1 MSYVKTLLQSK
12 APGVLSVSPQAKV
25 IEALKLMAEK
35 NVGALVVMENDRLA
49 GIFSERDYA
58 RKVALLGKTSL
69 DTPVAEIMTTPVLTI
84 TLNQTH
90 EDCMALMSGKRVRHL
105 PVMEGQKVIGLLSIG
120 DIVKEALHEQEQTI
134 HHLEDYVKS

>member
-1 MSYVKTLLQSK
+1 MSYVKTLLQTK

-25 IEALKLMAEK
+25 IDALKLMADK
-35 NVGALVVMENDRLA
+35 NVGALVVLEGERLA

-69 DTPVAEIMTTPVLTI
+69 DTPVSDIMTTPVLTI

-90 EDCMALMSGKRVRHL
+90 EDCMALMSAKRVRHL

-120 DIVKEALHEQEQTI
+120 DIVKDALHEQENTI
-134 HHLEDYVKS
+134 RHLEDYVNS